1 MGRSRQRIMKE
12 PATACTTK
20 RTSGAIAVVVENK
33 IKVLRFMSGMSVD
46 QRREPDGNTLV
57 FLYGQHVGLEAIRR
71 REVL

>member
-1 MGRSRQRIMKE
+1 MKE
-12 PATACTTK
+12 PATASTTK

-46 QRREPDGNTLV
+46 QRREPDGNTLA